1 MSLIKGFLPQ
11 EIPSKSKLEEFKREP
26 LLNQW
31 RFIVQNSL
39 WSQWLDTQ
47 KVQSQEIDLPE
58 ETDAESEAQYSMLL
72 AELHGKGFLVQ
83 TWMQGNKV
91 IISLS

>member
-1 MSLIKGFLPQ
+1 MDLIKGFHPQ
-11 EIPSKSKLEEFKREP
+11 EIPSKAELEQFKREP

-31 RFIVQNSL
+31 RFIVQKSL

-47 KVQSQEIDLPE
+47 KVQVEIDLPE
-58 ETDAESEAQYSMLL
+58 EPDAQSEAQYSMLL

-83 TWMQGNKV
+83 TWMQGSKV